1 MEADMTRPRDR
12 SALSRRLFLGGSAVV
27 VGLPFLE
34 SLVPKAVLAQSQ
46 SAAKRLLYW
55 WIPNGVWMD
64 SFRPTTTGA
73 GYTMP
78 PVLTALESLRSDF
91 SIVTGLQND
100 PAKPD
105 QIGDHASGTSGFRLS
120 SDGGSMVSTARSTA
134 EYDSPSNGR
143 RPPNRAS
150 SGRRSAGR
158 P

>member
-1 MEADMTRPRDR
+1 MISPRER
-12 SALSRRLFLGGSAVV
+12 GAPSRRLFLGGGAVV

-34 SLVPKAVLAQSQ
+34 SLMPKAALAQSQ

-64 SFRPTTTGA
+64 SFRPTTTGT

-78 PVLTALESLRSDF
+78 QVLSALEPLRSDF

-105 QIGDHASGTSGFRLS
+105 QIGDHATGTSGFITCSHAL
-120 SDGGSMVSTARSTA
+120 RSTKMIRLGI
-134 EYDSPSNGR
+134 S
-143 RPPNRAS
+143 
-150 SGRRSAGR
+150 
-158 P
+158 